1 MNKKF
6 QIYDIT
12 KKTRASFIPIQLDNG
27 CNYFRKKNHRKSYQ
41 FKYLYKE
48 DMIDFFESLGNL
60 NIHKLSKNTKNH
72 WLKNYNTGYPWINVD
87 NYLAE
92 I

>member
-1 MNKKF
+1 
-6 QIYDIT
+6 
-12 KKTRASFIPIQLDNG
+12 
-27 CNYFRKKNHRKSYQ
+27 
-41 FKYLYKE
+41 
-48 DMIDFFESLGNL
+48 MIDFFESLGNL